1 MYKKIKKTG
10 IIIFFILV
18 YLIIPSSIFMR
29 AEAKENNDMQVSIS
43 YGYGENIKLG
53 RFLPIN
59 IKISNIKKDISV
71 KLDLEIDSRE
81 TANYEYTYP
90 INLKKDIDYENT
102 YSVFLDDRSLNINID
117 LYDDTGR
124 KIYTE
129 KVDLLEKSRSNSLI
143 IGLLSDSKED
153 LSYFNKV
160 KLNYGLI
167 ETTTVDLSTDNFPLD
182 SINLQQLDII
192 VISSYR
198 IRDLSYEK
206 SMVLMDWVKNG
217 GIIIM
222 GTGKRV
228 DDTLGRYA
236 PELLD
241 DMYDKPYL
249 KTVNFK
255 VSNKAD
261 KFAQIYVLDLLIH
274 GGNIILSDEDIPLI
288 SSVNKENGQIIVAA
302 FDFVDISPYMEENDE
317 YISNFLTK
325 AIGVNKLENISNST
339 YNEDSTAY
347 FDIKAVLSVPDFN
360 KTPNLG
366 LYFIIIFIYIL
377 FSGPV
382 LYSILRQNNLLTFY
396 TRALLIISICFS
408 IIIYIFGNTSRY
420 KKAFYTAASI
430 KDVNEDY
437 TSNKTFVNISSPY
450 NKPYKINIDKSYS
463 FRDIKD
469 DDRITQ
475 NNIVSNNRVVL
486 SNDEQYTNIEF
497 LNNEAFESHI
507 FNIEKREINNDKIGI
522 SASINLG
529 TNTVSGYI
537 ENNYNYDLTS
547 LSIIFYSKLIKIGDI
562 KAGEKISLDDK
573 KLINIPLTN
582 HAEIAKYINKD
593 IEKMEFSEDY
603 ILNFQRNNLLS
614 FYMDNFLVG
623 YTSDAK
629 VLAFRKDNIGEK
641 KLIPDLDGREISLIV
656 GNINVDNKI
665 GNDEIYRQ
673 ALMKNPSVL
682 SGEYYLKS
690 NTFYAKEALILEYHL
705 GEDIDIEELNFENIS
720 NTIDKNINMQGFK
733 GQIYLYDYKK
743 ENFVKKDIEKNTYT
757 KEELEPYLMEDN
769 SIRVRYFNSDTST
782 SDMYLSLPMLSIVAK
797 QK

>member
-29 AEAKENNDMQVSIS
+29 AEAKENNDMQVSVS

-241 DMYDKPYL
+241 DMYDNPYL

-450 NKPYKINIDKSYS
+450 NKQYKINIDKSYS

-475 NNIVSNNRVVL
+475 NNIASNNRVVL

-593 IEKMEFSEDY
+593 IEKMELSEDY

-656 GNINVDNKI
+656 DNINVDNKI